1 MGIIDGKEREVN
13 ENIKEVQ
20 LFKDDFRVILMALLE
35 CQTSWRGMIDDG
47 VIPDVPG
54 LDMGKAQYILVRFS
68 EVREKIEMILDGEPL
83 KVSGESLQK
92 IMDIIKEE
100 GK

>member
-1 MGIIDGKEREVN
+1 MND
-13 ENIKEVQ
+13 NIKEVQ

-35 CQTSWRGMIDDG
+35 CQTTWRGMIDEG
-47 VIPDVPG
+47 EIPDVPG
-54 LDMGKAQYILVRFS
+54 LDMGRAQHILVRFS

>member
-1 MGIIDGKEREVN
+1 MVMN

-20 LFKDDFRVILMALLE
+20 LFKDDFRVIFMALLE
-35 CQTSWRGMIDDG
+35 CQTSWRGMIDEDE
-47 VIPDVPG
+47 IPDVPG
-54 LDMGKAQYILVRFS
+54 LDMGKAQHILVRFS

>member
-1 MGIIDGKEREVN
+1 MNDN
-13 ENIKEVQ
+13 LKEVQ

-35 CQTSWRGMIDDG
+35 CQTTWRGMIDEGEIPDVPG
-47 VIPDVPG
+47 PDVPG
-54 LDMGKAQYILVRFS
+54 LDMGRAQHILVRFS

>member
-1 MGIIDGKEREVN
+1 MN
-13 ENIKEVQ
+13 EKIKEVQ
-20 LFKDDFRVILMALLE
+20 LFKDDFRVIFMALLE
-35 CQTSWRGMIDDG
+35 CQTTWRGMIDEG
-47 VIPDVPG
+47 EIPDVPG
-54 LDMGKAQYILVRFS
+54 LDIGRAQHLLGRFS